1 MVRPKPSSKVL
12 TRSHVAHAAKAKVDD
27 LSSDRAKGKKI
38 ASDGEAAT
46 EVEDAEDEPSEE
58 GVDDEADND
67 YVMSEEQVT
76 ENEVDLEDTS
86 EDGSQ
91 ESDRKPKAVNRTDT
105 SKRKKET
112 VHVLK
117 GKKVAQRSEGTTSKK
132 KSQKSRKYYDSSIS
146 SDNRKRHRR
155 KHSSDQRHR
164 KRSRRNRRYEES
176 SSSDSLSSSSSSCV
190 DSDDRS
196 SYKRKRKKSH
206 SRKKRKY
213 SHDDVTE
220 CSASEHF
227 RPFAVKYISRI
238 SKSFDA
244 LDYKLWKCGLSS
256 SHRHQR
262 LIAMSSK
269 VIGFMDAERGMIV
282 PPGQRKNYSWDEM
295 FQKWCT
301 YAKRHPD
308 RRNRIPL
315 KLTRLSGWV
324 HQQRKNFKNG
334 VLAEELVS
342 KLENEQFEFAPRSTA
357 AINKS
362 SSSKRKGPV
371 RRVSKQGVRHVT
383 KSDSRVSKAAVLKP
397 QHDTLEP
404 QSTTLI
410 SSSAAVSKESEC
422 NSAAVDSEPS
432 EAAPISAPSDSG
444 DQEVS
449 GTKFDE
455 PITESAVTKPQLE
468 TLEPQSTAFDD
479 PSAAVSKEGEGN
491 YGVIESEHSQASPI
505 SAPFDDRDQEV
516 FGTKCDEPITE
527 SAVTKPQ
534 LETLEPQC
542 TAFDDPSSAVSKE
555 AEGNY
560 GVIESEPSQASPI
573 TAPFDDGD
581 QEVFGTKSDS
591 RVSKA
596 AVLNPQHDTLEP
608 QSSTLISSSAAVSKE
623 SECNSAA
630 VDSEPSEAAPISA
643 PSDSCYKEGSFTK
656 CDPPVSESSVKKPQ
670 LETLEPQ
677 STTLDYSSA
686 AVSKEAEGNCGVV
699 ESVPSEAA
707 PISTPSAIQEVS
719 SIDCSQITEV
729 TVLDPQS
736 EKLSPISKPPSAVAR
751 SRLRKKLEI
760 FQNTSPDKDNVMR
773 SRLRKRKVKTIPMNN
788 PTVDGPKKKEVAK
801 TTSQSTAEKKGT
813 VSHPIV
819 INDNEIPPNSDANS
833 HLFKFKKKH
842 SGEEMLKHILECKY
856 VSRSSR
862 LNGKIAFYAFS
873 DGITR
878 SHEILYS
885 DFTRFVNKDWVS
897 DNVVNAFF
905 KRMDLEYGH
914 KADKNSR
921 FGTSFMWD
929 SYIDNEYYPL
939 SKLRSKLAMGNIYDS
954 LDDLYL
960 PILVLQNHWI
970 LAVVNFTDKRIDIYD
985 SMDSQHG
992 HIVKT
997 MVQRFQPMFRDQNV
1011 WIVNDHYLDVS
1022 VQRQSDLYS
1031 CGYYVCWYA
1040 YKLVSQGSVG
1050 VWSDITIED
1059 ISRKIFLCLIEGKII
1074 M

>member
-1 MVRPKPSSKVL
+1 
-12 TRSHVAHAAKAKVDD
+12 
-27 LSSDRAKGKKI
+27 
-38 ASDGEAAT
+38 
-46 EVEDAEDEPSEE
+46 
-58 GVDDEADND
+58 
-67 YVMSEEQVT
+67 
-76 ENEVDLEDTS
+76 LEDTS

-132 KSQKSRKYYDSSIS
+132 KSPKYRKYYDSSIS

-155 KHSSDQRHR
+155 KHSSDRRHR

-455 PITESAVTKPQLE
+455 PITESAVT
-468 TLEPQSTAFDD
+468 T
-479 PSAAVSKEGEGN
+479 
-491 YGVIESEHSQASPI
+491 
-505 SAPFDDRDQEV
+505 
-516 FGTKCDEPITE
+516 
-527 SAVTKPQ
+527 PQ

-581 QEVFGTKSDS
+581 QAVFGSKCDELIAQSSVTK
-591 RVSKA
+591 
-596 AVLNPQHDTLEP
+596 PQLVTLEP
-608 QSSTLISSSAAVSKE
+608 QSTTLISSSAAVSKD

-643 PSDSCYKEGSFTK
+643 PSDSCDKEGSFTK

-686 AVSKEAEGNCGVV
+686 AVSKEAEGNCVVV

-914 KADKNSR
+914 NAATISR

-1074 M
+1074 MRT